1 MTKHLFLDANIYLS
15 FYLFGKDD
23 LEEMAKVVKL
33 VRDEE
38 ITLHTNS
45 HLAKEVARNRENKIA
60 EGFSTIKSASFSREY
75 PHYFGDYAE
84 LASLRAKL
92 KEVSQL
98 HSALIE
104 RATSDIEKKT
114 LKADKLISDLLKLG
128 TSAIIDPLAVGEA
141 NLRCDLGDPPGKK
154 GSIGDAIH
162 WQSLLSSKAVSI
174 DIVSLDAD
182 FSSPLD
188 SKRINAVLS
197 EEWKSKKCGN
207 AVLFRSLADYF
218 KDRFPTVTLSSEF
231 EKDSLV
237 NRLNQSGNFVETHE
251 VIGQLAKFTVF
262 TKTQTR
268 GLFSALL
275 NNSQVGWIATDED
288 VKSFFLTLKDQA
300 SHLSSKDTAAA
311 AKLLEVKEDY
321 FDEIPFF

>member
-1 MTKHLFLDANIYLS
+1 MTRHLFLDANIYLS

-45 HLAKEVARNRENKIA
+45 YLAKEIARNRESKIS
-60 EGFSTIKSASFSREY
+60 EGFTAIKATNFGREY

-84 LASLRAKL
+84 LESLRSKL

-98 HSALIE
+98 HSALID
-104 RATSDIEKKT
+104 RARGDIENRT
-114 LKADKLISDLLKLG
+114 LRADKLIAGLLKLG
-128 TSAIIDPLAVGEA
+128 TGVEIGSDLVEHAA
-141 NLRCDLGDPPGKK
+141 LRCELGDPPGKK

-174 DIVSLDAD
+174 DIVSLDSD
-182 FSSPLD
+182 FSSALD
-188 SKRINAVLS
+188 SKKISAFLND
-197 EEWKSKKCGN
+197 EWRAKKHGS
-207 AVLFRSLADYF
+207 AVLFRSLSDYF

-237 NRLNQSGNFVETHE
+237 KRLNQSGNFAETHE
-251 VIGQLAKFTVF
+251 LIAQLSKFTVF

-268 GLFSALL
+268 GLFAALL
-275 NNSQVGWIATDED
+275 ENSQVGWIATDED
-288 VKSFFLTLKDQA
+288 VKAFFLNLKDQA
-300 SHLSSKDTAAA
+300 WHLPPKELAAA
-311 AKLLEVKEDY
+311 AELLEVKEDY
-321 FDEIPFF
+321 FSEIPF